1 MAWSLQRIDC
11 AYDYLGG
18 YQYLDVCGSVLR
30 DAYAELGYIPGSIN
44 TEKIITSKNQDGFV
58 VNFSSSTFSMMQ
70 EEPSD
75 FGDVYL
81 EEISQWLALFWG
93 RVSPVSCE
101 KCRLVLDFVLP
112 ARSEE
117 EVFSKLGKIN
127 VPLFHDLSSAIGFPE
142 LMQNLTFMFRSG
154 STTIDCTFMGT
165 GFITPVE
172 TRNSVSFFSTERQR
186 QFERDRYN
194 RKHKKAGNEYSWAV
208 NMKISVTED
217 SPPSPT
223 AENNWG
229 ADRLKRQF
237 DIAWLTKNKSSEII
251 RL

>member
-44 TEKIITSKNQDGFV
+44 TEKIITSKNPDGFV

-75 FGDVYL
+75 RGEMYL
-81 EEISQWLALFWG
+81 EEIARWLALFWG

-101 KCRLVLDFVLP
+101 KCRLFFDFVLP
-112 ARSEE
+112 VRSEE
-117 EVFSKLGKIN
+117 EVFCKLRNIN
-127 VPLFHDLSSAIGFPE
+127 VPPFKDLSSAIGFPE

-154 STTIDCTFMGT
+154 STTVDCTFT
-165 GFITPVE
+165 GAGFTTPIE
-172 TRNSVSFFSTERQR
+172 TRNCVNFFATERQR
-186 QFERDRYN
+186 EFESAKYS

-208 NMKISVTED
+208 NMKINVTED
-217 SPPSPT
+217 YPPYPASG
-223 AENNWG
+223 NNWG
-229 ADRLKRQF
+229 VDRLRRLF